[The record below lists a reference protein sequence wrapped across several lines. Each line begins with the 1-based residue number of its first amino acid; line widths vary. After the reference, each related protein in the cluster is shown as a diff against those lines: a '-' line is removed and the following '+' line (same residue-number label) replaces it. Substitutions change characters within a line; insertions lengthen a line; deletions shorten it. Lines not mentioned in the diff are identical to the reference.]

1 MPRKL
6 LLATALLCGMLGI
19 QNGYSQV
26 LNAPQAAPNQ
36 TPPAGSTIWSAACA
50 SPSFNDYWVEF
61 TWGPPLVGA
70 TNEFILELS
79 DATGDFSA
87 PVELARDGTKNTTFD
102 FYFQFQLPE
111 TTRGEG
117 YRMRVRSTSP
127 AATSPVSVAYPMY
140 YLDVNTALT
149 IRPQGQP
156 DFGDGTAQVC
166 NGSAVTL
173 EVYNLP
179 NANTYQYNWYRSG
192 TPLSENGP
200 SISVDQSGMYNVE
213 IDYGSCSG
221 SGNTLSNLID
231 ITTSSSLGIA
241 INPPSSTALCSGEST
256 LLEANITGQGLT
268 YTWFKD
274 GTPVTAPAVDASSFL
289 VDASVPGFEGDY
301 QVEIFGPAACLERS
315 VAVSITNSG
324 DFTVSR
330 DNPANVVVL
339 PGLNATLSASSTAS
353 AVTYQW
359 FKDGASIPG
368 ATTSTLTVSD
378 TDTGIYFARV
388 SLTGGSC
395 ASTTKDSESTTVTTP
410 SSLELDIA
418 FSPGYSPCAD
428 TNTLLEVREIRAV
441 DAGGSTTNV
450 TADLLSTMSFQ
461 WFLDGS
467 SIPGA
472 TGSSI
477 SLTDPSENGVYSLE
491 GTLAGFTPVSNTLE
505 ALLRSSETLTITSTG
520 LTVCGPSEPVT
531 LSTSADL
538 TGETF
543 DWYRDGA
550 ALNESASS
558 IEVGLPGSYQLILE
572 RNGCPVVSN
581 TIVLNPLDPNLIS
594 LSPGDEV
601 QFPEGTSET
610 VTASG
615 GDSYLWY
622 DENNNEIGNSA
633 TITLTLEGEYLVIAS
648 LGNCQVMKTLTATYL
663 DTFKVP
669 NVISVNGDGINEQW
683 ILPNY
688 YSGKSDVIVTIYN
701 EQGEEV
707 LNVNNYQNNWPA
719 SSAAFTR
726 QNMIFYYRI
735 RNAERVLKQGTIT
748 VIR

>member
-1 MPRKL
+1 MRRKI
-6 LLATALLCGMLGI
+6 LLATALLCGMFGI
-19 QNGYSQV
+19 QSGFSQV

-79 DATGDFSA
+79 DATGNFNA
-87 PVELARDGTKNTTFD
+87 PVELARDGSKNTTFD

-127 AATSPVSVAYPMY
+127 AATSPVSAAYPMY
-140 YLDVNTALT
+140 YLDVNTAMT

-166 NGSAVTL
+166 NGSAITL
-173 EVYNLP
+173 EVYGLP

-192 TPLSENGP
+192 TPLSESGP
-200 SISVDQSGMYNVE
+200 SITVTQAGMYNVE

-231 ITTSSSLGIA
+231 ITTGSDLGIT
-241 INPPSSTALCSGEST
+241 INPPSSSSLCSGDTE
-256 LLEANITGQGLT
+256 LLAANITGLGLT

-274 GTPVTAPAVDASSFL
+274 GTPVTAPAVDASTFL
-289 VDASVPGFEGDY
+289 VDASAPGFEGDY
-301 QVEIFGPAACLERS
+301 QVEVFGSGACLERS
-315 VAVSITNSG
+315 PAVSITNSG

-330 DNPANVVVL
+330 DNPASVVVL
-339 PGLNATLSASSTAS
+339 PGMTSALSVSSTAS
-353 AVTYQW
+353 AATYQW
-359 FKDGASIPG
+359 FKDGVSIPG
-368 ATTSTLTVSD
+368 ATTASLTVSD
-378 TDTGIYFARV
+378 TDTGVYYARV

-410 SSLELDIA
+410 ADLELDIVFNPA
-418 FSPGYSPCAD
+418 YSPCTV
-428 TNTLLEVREIRAV
+428 TNTVIEVGEIRAV
-441 DAGGSTTNV
+441 DSGGTTTDV
-450 TADLLSTMSFQ
+450 TSDLLGAMNFQ
-461 WFLDGS
+461 WLLDGS
-467 SIPGA
+467 PIPGA

-477 SLTDPSENGVYSLE
+477 SLTNASENGVYSLE
-491 GTLAGFTPVSNTLE
+491 GSLAGFTPISNTLE
-505 ALLRSSETLTITSTG
+505 ALLRSSETLAITSSDQ
-520 LTVCGPSEPVT
+520 TVCGPSEPVT
-531 LSTSADL
+531 VSTSANL

-543 DWYRDGA
+543 DWYRDGV
-550 ALNESASS
+550 ALNESNSS
-558 IEVGLPGSYQLILE
+558 IEVGLPGSYELIIE
-572 RNGCPVVSN
+572 RNGCPLISN
-581 TIVLNPLDPNLIS
+581 TITLNPLDPELIS
-594 LSPGDEV
+594 LSSGDEV

-633 TITLTLEGEYLVIAS
+633 SITLTLEGEYLVIAS
-648 LGNCQVMKTLTATYL
+648 IGNCQVMKTLTAAYL

-701 EQGEEV
+701 DQGEEI

-735 RNAERVLKQGTIT
+735 QNAEKVLKQGTIT

>member
-1 MPRKL
+1 
-6 LLATALLCGMLGI
+6 
-19 QNGYSQV
+19 
-26 LNAPQAAPNQ
+26 
-36 TPPAGSTIWSAACA
+36 
-50 SPSFNDYWVEF
+50 
-61 TWGPPLVGA
+61 
-70 TNEFILELS
+70 
-79 DATGDFSA
+79 
-87 PVELARDGTKNTTFD
+87 
-102 FYFQFQLPE
+102 
-111 TTRGEG
+111 
-117 YRMRVRSTSP
+117 
-127 AATSPVSVAYPMY
+127 
-140 YLDVNTALT
+140 
-149 IRPQGQP
+149 
-156 DFGDGTAQVC
+156 
-166 NGSAVTL
+166 
-173 EVYNLP
+173 
-179 NANTYQYNWYRSG
+179 
-192 TPLSENGP
+192 
-200 SISVDQSGMYNVE
+200 
-213 IDYGSCSG
+213 
-221 SGNTLSNLID
+221 
-231 ITTSSSLGIA
+231 
-241 INPPSSTALCSGEST
+241 
-256 LLEANITGQGLT
+256 
-268 YTWFKD
+268 
-274 GTPVTAPAVDASSFL
+274 
-289 VDASVPGFEGDY
+289 
-301 QVEIFGPAACLERS
+301 
-315 VAVSITNSG
+315 
-324 DFTVSR
+324 
-330 DNPANVVVL
+330 
-339 PGLNATLSASSTAS
+339 
-353 AVTYQW
+353 
-359 FKDGASIPG
+359 
-368 ATTSTLTVSD
+368 
-378 TDTGIYFARV
+378 
-388 SLTGGSC
+388 
-395 ASTTKDSESTTVTTP
+395 
-410 SSLELDIA
+410 
-418 FSPGYSPCAD
+418 
-428 TNTLLEVREIRAV
+428 
-441 DAGGSTTNV
+441 
-450 TADLLSTMSFQ
+450 LSTMSFQ